1 MSDIKKKYLKVK
13 EFVESLSSEKLNFFL
28 SNSFYEEDFTGIRDL
43 IYLEKNVSESK
54 FPEYILGDKIA
65 TIESISEFMVK
76 KLNDHLSN
84 YTTENEEERY
94 EDEED
99 SYGDYDSSGYY
110 TSEAVKKLV
119 NFFKNLDHGKI
130 LSIANGSYE
139 DYYELDLN
147 GGRWYFIDH
156 GGIQD
161 LIFSYLY
168 YGKKETSF
176 GDSIYN
182 TTNLNEALEEY
193 YSFRI
198 TKIEIPIQEKIN
210 LVYKKYLLKKHEND
224 FSRYNSLVDNI
235 IKNFGNDP
243 IFSDL
248 ISEMKKLR
256 ADDDY
261 IKKKIENV

>member
-13 EFVESLSSEKLNFFL
+13 EFVESLGSDELNFFQ

-43 IYLEKNVSESK
+43 IYLEKNISESK
-54 FPEYILGDKIA
+54 FPEYILGDKVA

-76 KLNDHLSN
+76 KLNNHLSN

-94 EDEED
+94 YEED
-99 SYGDYDSSGYY
+99 DYQGDYDSAGYY
-110 TSEAVKKLV
+110 HSEAVKKLV
-119 NFFKNLDHGKI
+119 NFFTNLDHGKI
-130 LSIANGSYE
+130 LSITNGSYE

-156 GGIQD
+156 SGIQD

-168 YGKKETSF
+168 YGKKELSF

-182 TTNLNEALEEY
+182 TTNLNEDLEGY

-198 TKIEIPIQEKIN
+198 TKVEIPSQEKLNSI
-210 LVYKKYLLKKHEND
+210 YKKYLLKKYEKD
-224 FSRYNSLVDNI
+224 FSRYNSFVDNI
-235 IKNFGNDP
+235 IRNFENDP